1 MNMSIPPTEKR
12 NDSEPKLTLQ
22 NTWCKMKLLI
32 LKYGVY
38 FWTCTIMNTQKLDI
52 YHIPWSDTLTKKCN
66 GNWLPTHLETQV
78 KVILPCSSECWSLSI
93 VSLHAVNELPRQH
106 WTKRKIQ
113 GLTGNIR
120 SVLFSCENM
129 SVHFGPTFQM
139 YLSALTRQYSYAM
152 LSIVDQQHCQSTQPC
167 HRLFSWIC

>member
-1 MNMSIPPTEKR
+1 MRIFCLKFRYSEFIQKHFFKFFWNVQLCLIFMNMSIPPTEKR

-32 LKYGVY
+32 LKYGVD

-106 WTKRKIQ
+106 WTKR
-113 GLTGNIR
+113 GR
-120 SVLFSCENM
+120 SK
-129 SVHFGPTFQM
+129 
-139 YLSALTRQYSYAM
+139 
-152 LSIVDQQHCQSTQPC
+152 D
-167 HRLFSWIC
+167 